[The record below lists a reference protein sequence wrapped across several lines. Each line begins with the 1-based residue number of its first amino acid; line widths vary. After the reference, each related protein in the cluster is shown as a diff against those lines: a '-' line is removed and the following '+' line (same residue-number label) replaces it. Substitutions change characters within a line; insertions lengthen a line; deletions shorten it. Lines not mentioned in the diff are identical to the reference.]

1 MKNLLLILAFICV
14 TCTSAKAK
22 EYTYYY
28 YPKYE
33 AYYRVE
39 TKTWFYREGCSWTVS
54 RKAPKGMPVFF
65 LRKNHR
71 VLLRYKGPN
80 PLVHHITFT
89 KKYSDFSPRR
99 VAMKKK
105 DNSDNAQKKKT
116 SKVIIYTNGRDIN
129 N

>member
-1 MKNLLLILAFICV
+1 MKNLLLILIFVCV
-14 TCTSAKAK
+14 SFTALQAK

-39 TKTWFYREGCSWTVS
+39 TKTWFYREGCTWAVS
-54 RKAPKGMPVFF
+54 KKAPKGMPIFF

-71 VLLRYKGPN
+71 VLLQYKGPN
-80 PLVHHITFT
+80 PLLQHITFT
-89 KKYSDFSPRR
+89 KKYSDQPS
-99 VAMKKK
+99 KKG
-105 DNSDNAQKKKT
+105 AQKKTGIAKT
-116 SKVIIYTNGRDIN
+116 KKKNTSRITIYSNGRDIN